1 MYIKDLR
8 FIGKPFKDIIIIDN
22 NPMSY
27 LYNLNNSLSIL
38 SSYGDLQDIE
48 LLKLIPLLKYL
59 SKVDDITTIIPQIAN
74 RNKNKIK
81 FSLINKGLI
90 MIQIQ
95 I

>member
-38 SSYGDLQDIE
+38 SSYGD
-48 LLKLIPLLKYL
+48 
-59 SKVDDITTIIPQIAN
+59 
-74 RNKNKIK
+74 
-81 FSLINKGLI
+81 
-90 MIQIQ
+90 
-95 I
+95 